1 MDQPQV
7 VEVFVSGEAP
17 WFVACWRG
25 VGDPVGRTAVAPGF
39 KAGAFFDVAVRIGD
53 HIEGANVVVKQHAGF
68 GGGVAVGDVNRHGL
82 AVGLDQVTVRLMTT
96 NVALTP
102 NISCSTPPR

>member
-1 MDQPQV
+1 M
-7 VEVFVSGEAP
+7 SGEAP

-53 HIEGANVVVKQHAGF
+53 HIEGANVVVKQHVGF